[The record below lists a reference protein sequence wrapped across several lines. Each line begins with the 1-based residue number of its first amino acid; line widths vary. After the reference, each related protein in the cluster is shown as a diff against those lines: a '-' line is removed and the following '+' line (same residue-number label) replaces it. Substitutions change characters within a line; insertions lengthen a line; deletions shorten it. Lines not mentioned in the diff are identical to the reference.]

1 MNGQAKSNAQK
12 KKEERD
18 GKEEEEE
25 EKGKK
30 VGPQK
35 DIFLPNV
42 FTFLV
47 RIVQSARELATHI

>member
-1 MNGQAKSNAQK
+1 MGRQNRTLKK

-18 GKEEEEE
+18 GKEEE

-42 FTFLV
+42 LTFLV

>member
-1 MNGQAKSNAQK
+1 MGRQNRTLK

-25 EKGKK
+25 KGKK
-30 VGPQK
+30 VEAQK

-42 FTFLV
+42 LTFLV